1 MQIDTYTFFSK
12 ILDPFSPRSVRSSD
26 GSQASDNSRD
36 TVPRERSQSP
46 RQSQQSEEHLDTTEE
61 ARQSAA
67 RDKFRSPL
75 HRSSSDSSPRTMT
88 KFSPSPGV
96 FPGTAKSNL
105 HKVRLAPSA
114 DSKQIAH
121 DSLDD
126 TFTPDPEMKFR
137 RPIRKDSPQD
147 GAQLCS
153 AWLLAL
159 RVMAVGFLVTWIVC
173 QILSGAPADL
183 NEKPQQ
189 TEAKLAAMDKARA
202 LGIDKQLDGDKGDFL
217 SESMKLV
224 SATVADISDQLTKKT
239 GAPSS
244 NSSAVRASKE
254 KLEDPSGDNA
264 KKTVMHALM
273 EQMMP
278 DALKKDARIGEI
290 VILSPRHGG
299 ASIVGLLLFLC
310 GANFGSPDKLEMIS
324 DPELPDR
331 ASTHSNFKRNS
342 TLTTS
347 FATFYNRDF
356 DEANDE
362 LLDGMGRTQLQHYG
376 NYELPTRINFEE
388 FMDAY
393 NTEADPD
400 LPTNAT
406 TEDFGAGVVSNA
418 TIKLMHDAMK
428 DLRSN
433 GYPIALIDY
442 DLCFT
447 FRHWRSE
454 LQGPTVVLLTL
465 RHPLAVAKTVNQ
477 RKGIPMDQALALWEW
492 EMLSAMHEVAGMAI
506 LVVSLDEL
514 AKDTKKNVDTL
525 RQVLLKWGISGLQ
538 VPPNIRTAMPGLD
551 ELFSPVNEEE
561 LSTKDF
567 ELWSSRQKFLYTSLL
582 AMSID
587 FALDADAI
595 FETSSKLAIG
605 GKDFWRKFKMSS
617 GSRKSLEKLLH
628 RH

>member
-1 MQIDTYTFFSK
+1 
-12 ILDPFSPRSVRSSD
+12 
-26 GSQASDNSRD
+26 
-36 TVPRERSQSP
+36 
-46 RQSQQSEEHLDTTEE
+46 
-61 ARQSAA
+61 
-67 RDKFRSPL
+67 
-75 HRSSSDSSPRTMT
+75 
-88 KFSPSPGV
+88 
-96 FPGTAKSNL
+96 
-105 HKVRLAPSA
+105 
-114 DSKQIAH
+114 
-121 DSLDD
+121 
-126 TFTPDPEMKFR
+126 
-137 RPIRKDSPQD
+137 
-147 GAQLCS
+147 
-153 AWLLAL
+153 
-159 RVMAVGFLVTWIVC
+159 MAVGFLVTWIVC

-356 DEANDE
+356 DVGVSCMPSHVPSWLPQDLLAEYRLDVLEANDE

-525 RQVLLKWGISGLQ
+525 RQARTGAMFE